1 MQSIEKELSKDDLIQ
16 LFKGNTDDPE
26 LLVKLALETLRL
38 NEDQVVQEGQSK
50 ISYQSVDFRDPSI
63 VEKFV
68 LKHNLDDHASEMQ
81 NMPAVIITTDE
92 IQYR

>member
-1 MQSIEKELSKDDLIQ
+1 M
-16 LFKGNTDDPE
+16 
-26 LLVKLALETLRL
+26 
-38 NEDQVVQEGQSK
+38 
-50 ISYQSVDFRDPSI
+50 SYQSVDFRDPSI